1 MLPLIFLLYRYHWEA
16 TAAGACQTMR
26 LPDQSVHTRA
36 EMKMDKAK
44 VAVAVKSEAASAKP
58 SINIKDT
65 EVDAIKDNKMEMV
78 STCVNILRAVVGVFV
93 TVGPTVNFLFPFMP
107 FKRGYLLQI
116 KNPHGYSHTFVP
128 RQLA

>member
-1 MLPLIFLLYRYHWEA
+1 MLPLFLLFRYHWEA

-36 EMKMDKAK
+36 EMKMDQAK

-58 SINIKDT
+58 SINIDGEKK
-65 EVDAIKDNKMEMV
+65 VDAIKDNKMEMV

-93 TVGPTVNFLFPFMP
+93 TVGPTVNFFPFMP

-116 KNPHGYSHTFVP
+116 KNPHGY
-128 RQLA
+128 

>member
-1 MLPLIFLLYRYHWEA
+1 MLPLFLLFRYHWEA

-36 EMKMDKAK
+36 EMKMYKAK

-58 SINIKDT
+58 SINIDDEKK
-65 EVDAIKDNKMEMV
+65 VDAIKDNKMEMV

-93 TVGPTVNFLFPFMP
+93 TVGPLLTFSLSCHSREDIC
-107 FKRGYLLQI
+107 FKSKI
-116 KNPHGYSHTFVP
+116 PTASHTFVP

>member
-1 MLPLIFLLYRYHWEA
+1 MLPLFLLFRYHWEA

-36 EMKMDKAK
+36 EMKMDQAK

-58 SINIKDT
+58 STNIDDEKK
-65 EVDAIKDNKMEMV
+65 VDAIKDNKMEMV

-93 TVGPTVNFLFPFMP
+93 TVGPTVNFFPFMP

-116 KNPHGYSHTFVP
+116 KNPHGCSV
-128 RQLA
+128 

>member
-1 MLPLIFLLYRYHWEA
+1 M
-16 TAAGACQTMR
+16 
-26 LPDQSVHTRA
+26 DQ
-36 EMKMDKAK
+36 AK

-93 TVGPTVNFLFPFMP
+93 TVGPTVNFYSLSCHSREDIC
-107 FKRGYLLQI
+107 FKSKI
-116 KNPHGYSHTFVP
+116 PTAISHTFVP

>member
-36 EMKMDKAK
+36 DMKMDKAK

-65 EVDAIKDNKMEMV
+65 EVDAIKENKMEMV

-93 TVGPTVNFLFPFMP
+93 TVGPTVNFFPFMP

-116 KNPHGYSHTFVP
+116 KNPHGCSV
-128 RQLA
+128 

>member
-1 MLPLIFLLYRYHWEA
+1 
-16 TAAGACQTMR
+16 
-26 LPDQSVHTRA
+26 
-36 EMKMDKAK
+36 MKMDQAK

-116 KNPHGYSHTFVP
+116 KNPHGY
-128 RQLA
+128 

>member
-1 MLPLIFLLYRYHWEA
+1 MLPLFLLFRYHWEA

-26 LPDQSVHTRA
+26 QPDQSVHTRA

-78 STCVNILRAVVGVFV
+78 STCVNILRAVVVYLSLWAPLLTFSLSCHSREDICFKSKI
-93 TVGPTVNFLFPFMP
+93 PTA
-107 FKRGYLLQI
+107 
-116 KNPHGYSHTFVP
+116 SHTFVP

>member
-1 MLPLIFLLYRYHWEA
+1 M
-16 TAAGACQTMR
+16 
-26 LPDQSVHTRA
+26 DQ
-36 EMKMDKAK
+36 AK

-58 SINIKDT
+58 STNIDDEKK
-65 EVDAIKDNKMEMV
+65 VDAIKDNQMEMV

-93 TVGPTVNFLFPFMP
+93 TVGPTVNFFPFMP

-116 KNPHGYSHTFVP
+116 KNPHGYSRTFVP